1 MKQTSVVAA
10 IFMVAALIGILS
22 MTIAQADIFS
32 PAKARDTSNTNVEQN
47 SKQSIV
53 ASGLNLEL
61 QNCLQN
67 NIDSQITSG
76 DEQLDCQNE
85 NNEALS
91 QNASD

>member
-1 MKQTSVVAA
+1 MKVIIIAA
-10 IFMVAALIGILS
+10 FLMVAALTGILS
-22 MTIAQADIFS
+22 IATSHADIKS
-32 PAKARDTSNTNVEQN
+32 PKKAHDTSNTNVEQH
-47 SKQSIV
+47 SKLSIV

-67 NIDSQITSG
+67 NIDSQITAG

-85 NNEALS
+85 NNSGLS

>member
-1 MKQTSVVAA
+1 M
-10 IFMVAALIGILS
+10 
-22 MTIAQADIFS
+22 IAHADIFS
-32 PAKARDTSNTNVEQN
+32 PKKARNTSNSNVEQH

-61 QNCLQN
+61 QDCLEN
-67 NIDSQITSG
+67 NIESQITSG

-85 NNEALS
+85 NNKGLS